1 MNRAVLLSSQAQ
13 REFAALDTKTR
24 SRLRKGILHFSET
37 GRGDL
42 KKLRG
47 VSGGPDLFRL
57 RLGDFRVVFELAPKE
72 IRVTRIIDRGEGYS
86 WL

>member
-13 REFAALDTKTR
+13 REFAALDAKTR
-24 SRLRKGILHFSET
+24 SRLKKGLLRFAET

-42 KKLRG
+42 KKFRG

-57 RLGDFRVVFELAPKE
+57 RLGDFRVIIELAPKE
-72 IRVTRIIDRGEGYS
+72 VRVTRVIHHGEGYS